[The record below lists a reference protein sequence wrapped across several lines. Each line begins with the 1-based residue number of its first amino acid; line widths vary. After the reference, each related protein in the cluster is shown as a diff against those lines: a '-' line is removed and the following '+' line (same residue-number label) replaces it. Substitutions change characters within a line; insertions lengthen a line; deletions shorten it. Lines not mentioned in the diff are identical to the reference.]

1 MTKIIKFPTEKRMQ
15 QQINE
20 LEQRVFV
27 LEDIVQKLQFWRLK
41 DVQSMIKMT
50 NKEVKNELSKYYLG
64 IKNRNF

>member
-1 MTKIIKFPTEKRMQ
+1 MVHCRTGGNSLMTKIIKFPTEKRMQ

-50 NKEVKNELSKYYLG
+50 NKEVKK
-64 IKNRNF
+64 

>member
-1 MTKIIKFPTEKRMQ
+1 MVHCRTGDKKMTKIIKFPTEKRMQ

-50 NKEVKNELSKYYLG
+50 NKEVKK
-64 IKNRNF
+64 

>member
-1 MTKIIKFPTEKRMQ
+1 MVHCRKGDKKMTKIIKFPTEKRMQ

-50 NKEVKNELSKYYLG
+50 NKEVKK
-64 IKNRNF
+64 

>member
-1 MTKIIKFPTEKRMQ
+1 MAKIIKFPTEKRMQ

-50 NKEVKNELSKYYLG
+50 NKEVKK
-64 IKNRNF
+64 